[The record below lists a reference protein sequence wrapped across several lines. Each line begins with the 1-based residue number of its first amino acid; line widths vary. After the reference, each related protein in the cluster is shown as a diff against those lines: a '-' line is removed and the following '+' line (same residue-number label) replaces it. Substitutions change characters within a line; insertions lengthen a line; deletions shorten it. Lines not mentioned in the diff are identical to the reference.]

1 MVWISYNMNTKR
13 VQSERVETPTYHY
26 NNTPAINPNREAD
39 SPGQRWL
46 KSS

>member
-1 MVWISYNMNTKR
+1 MDILQYEYEESSQR
-13 VQSERVETPTYHY
+13 AVETPTYHY